1 MIGGT
6 LQQEERVHA
15 TLPAAAAPGCP
26 DARDEDGH
34 QDEEDEGY
42 SLYVCSAIQPLT
54 SNSRF
59 IAPS

>member
-1 MIGGT
+1 MILLPSFRQCSSSNT
-6 LQQEERVHA
+6 DASSRNERLLRVSMA
-15 TLPAAAAPGCP
+15 Q
-26 DARDEDGH
+26 H

-42 SLYVCSAIQPLT
+42 SLYVCSAIQPLA